1 MVVAVLHI
9 LGGVLPDGL
18 RVVGV
23 VGHQDLQVSIRRDGA
38 QHIEHH
44 DRDGVIGVHG
54 LRQGDGGLI
63 DGLGKGHG
71 VGGAVR
77 LGVIGHH
84 LDGVGPVEDFLPVGG
99 GDTLDRVALPQ
110 GGGVGPLEHIVQ
122 VLFHRHGVA
131 VSVRHRVGQVKAV
144 LLGPQIGAGGRG
156 AGDDR
161 DGVVVHRPGFA
172 GHISAGGVVAVIGAH
187 TVGHGVP
194 PGGDG
199 VGVGQGGA
207 LIDLG
212 PGAAVHLPLQLIAA
226 EVAVTVRGGGPGNG
240 QVAAATDHG
249 GDGQTAGSTGGPV
262 VGHRHRAAGFPAA
275 LKSGGVIGLD
285 PVGHGVGAKGH
296 GVGGAGGGALIDL
309 GPGAA
314 VRLALDNVALKVAL
328 CIRGGAPAHG
338 DGAAAVNTA
347 GDGDAGGRRGGGVL
361 KHRAVIAHIEVGGE
375 SESGAGPAG
384 AGAEADAD
392 IAIGAQVDGVVGD
405 VRARGAGPLDHGGAI
420 QLGNLIIGCIGQR
433 CALLVKPAFV
443 LAQLIGGQQEHR
455 PVQGAHCGVTIT
467 GSVTDFRGANQRPD
481 VSVQHVFVGAVEP
494 AVNST
499 GCVGVH
505 IGSVPLPLVIA
516 VLAENQGPPGSVEAA
531 FVVMH
536 ANIKLHQLAVFF
548 ELDDGACGL
557 TAKGGC
563 GH

>member
-1 MVVAVLHI
+1 MVVAVLNVG
-9 LGGVLPDGL
+9 GGVLPDRL
-18 RVVGV
+18 IIQGV
-23 VGHQDLQVSIRRDGA
+23 VGHQDLQVCITGDGA
-38 QHIEHH
+38 QDVEHH
-44 DRDGVIGVHG
+44 DGDGVIGVNG
-54 LRQGDGGLI
+54 LCHRDGGLI

-110 GGGVGPLEHIVQ
+110 GGGVGPLEYIVQ

-131 VSVRHRVGQVKAV
+131 VSVRHGVGQVKAV

-172 GHISAGGVVAVIGAH
+172 GHIGAGGVVAVIGAH

-226 EVAVTVRGGGPGNG
+226 EVAVTVRGGGPGDG
-240 QVAAATDHG
+240 QVTAATDNG
-249 GDGQTAGSTGGPV
+249 GDSQTAGSAGGPV
-262 VGHRHRAAGFPAA
+262 VGHRHCAAGFPAA

-285 PVGHGVGAKGH
+285 PIGHGVGAKGH
-296 GVGGAGGGALIDL
+296 GVGGAGGGALVDL

-314 VRLALDNVALKVAL
+314 VNLALDNVALKVAL

-361 KHRAVIAHIEVGGE
+361 KHRAVIAHIEGGGE
-375 SESGAGPAG
+375 SESGAGPVG
-384 AGAEADAD
+384 AAAVAVVD
-392 IAIGAQVDGVVGD
+392 IAVGVQKDGVVGA
-405 VRARGAGPLDHGGAI
+405 VRARGAGPLGVGAPVQIGNFERVGNGQGGALHI
-420 QLGNLIIGCIGQR
+420 
-433 CALLVKPAFV
+433 KPACR
-443 LAQLIGGQQEHR
+443 LAQLSGRQSENGPLQGAHR
-455 PVQGAHCGVTIT
+455 PVAVAGGVADFGGA
-467 GSVTDFRGANQRPD
+467 DEGAD
-481 VSVQHVFVGAVEP
+481 VSVQHVFVGAVKP
-494 AVNST
+494 AIQVAA
-499 GCVGVH
+499 GVGVH
-505 IGSVPLPLVIA
+505 IAVVPHPVVIA
-516 VLAENQGPPGSVEAA
+516 VLADHQRPPGPVEAA
-531 FVVMH
+531 FIVVLG
-536 ANIKLHQLAVFF
+536 NIEVHQRAVFF
-548 ELDDGACGL
+548 
-557 TAKGGC
+557 
-563 GH
+563 